1 MNIKQQMTTKQGP
14 QKLILAKDIKPQNNT
29 KPQDQ
34 GRNMC
39 PPAPAK
45 LNNVH
50 LYKNWNVND
59 CKWEAEDWLLVILP
73 FFAFVQ
79 LS

>member
-1 MNIKQQMTTKQGP
+1 MKIKQQMTTKQGP
-14 QKLILAKDIKPQNNT
+14 QNSYKDIKPQNNT

-34 GRNMC
+34 GRNTC

-50 LYKNWNVND
+50 LYKN
-59 CKWEAEDWLLVILP
+59 
-73 FFAFVQ
+73 
-79 LS
+79 

>member
-1 MNIKQQMTTKQGP
+1 MTTKQGP

-50 LYKNWNVND
+50 LYKN
-59 CKWEAEDWLLVILP
+59 
-73 FFAFVQ
+73 
-79 LS
+79 